1 MKAANTASRPSRLWP
16 APGHWRP
23 FGPSLMLSV
32 LVLLAAVISAGCV
45 WSVPEP
51 VLVREPRPELVP
63 LRVGVYYSPEFRSFT
78 YRHHLTDT
86 AWVLGEPSLRL
97 LHEALTLLFLEV
109 VEVPRPGSEP
119 GLRGDLAGIIEP
131 GIVSAEAVYISDEP
145 PKAGLVV
152 QPVHVTYGFTVYS
165 PSGESVASWDVTGRG
180 EVPIVDL
187 RDAIAEADIT
197 MLMRNFKHAMRAIA
211 GINMLKR
218 NFEYAMREAAWKL
231 TSGFREIPEV
241 REWLAGQAGRKD

>member
-1 MKAANTASRPSRLWP
+1 
-16 APGHWRP
+16 
-23 FGPSLMLSV
+23 MLSV
-32 LVLLAAVISAGCV
+32 LVLLAAAISAGCV

-51 VLVREPRPELVP
+51 VLVREPRPEPVP

-86 AWVLGEPSLRL
+86 AWVLGKPSLRL
-97 LHEALTLLFLEV
+97 LHNALTLLFLEV

-131 GIVSAEAVYISDEP
+131 RIVSAEAVYRSEEHL
-145 PKAGLVV
+145 KAGVAV
-152 QPVHVTYGFTVYS
+152 QPVHITYGFTVYS
-165 PSGESVASWDVTGRG
+165 SSGEPVASWDVTGRG

-187 RDAIAEADIT
+187 RDAIVGIN
-197 MLMRNFKHAMRAIA
+197 MLEMLKRDFDAMREAIA

-218 NFEYAMREAAWKL
+218 NFEHAMREAAWKL

-241 REWLAGQAGRKD
+241 RQWLAKQAVHTD